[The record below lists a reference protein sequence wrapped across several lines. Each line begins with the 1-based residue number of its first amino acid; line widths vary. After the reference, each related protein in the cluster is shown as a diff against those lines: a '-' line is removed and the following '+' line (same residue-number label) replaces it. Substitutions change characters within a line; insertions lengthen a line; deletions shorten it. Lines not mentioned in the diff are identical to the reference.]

1 MKLLND
7 IIEFGNY
14 EFFMDDIGE
23 GVGYGELNGK
33 WYRWEMGDD
42 VEEEVIEIYNN
53 VGFDGIKNEGIEYYK
68 CIDEDGNIID
78 GKLEIVRDWF
88 KSFNWEV

>member
-14 EFFMDDIGE
+14 EFFTDDIGE

-33 WYRWEMGDD
+33 WYKWEMGDD
-42 VEEEVIEIYNN
+42 VGEEIIEVYNMNKIVFEWMKN
-53 VGFDGIKNEGIEYYK
+53 VW
-68 CIDEDGNIID
+68 ED
-78 GKLEIVRDWF
+78 K
-88 KSFNWEV
+88 K